1 MEGPLPKAS
10 CLLSGQAGWSEA
22 CGLAPASL
30 PSALAIEYMLGIVQ
44 CINTM
49 CKHESLPYLLT
60 LGSYFPGS
68 GCWGGA
74 RDHTSQVILG
84 IKLQPLAKRS

>member
-1 MEGPLPKAS
+1 MVLDSCDQKVLSVLEASGANHKGTSAQRKLPTKWPGMVVRGLWVS
-10 CLLSGQAGWSEA
+10 LRKLS
-22 CGLAPASL
+22 
-30 PSALAIEYMLGIVQ
+30 SALAIEYMLGLVQ

-68 GCWGGA
+68 GCW
-74 RDHTSQVILG
+74 
-84 IKLQPLAKRS
+84 